1 MTLLAV
7 LVISIVVV
15 GVGALIAGMFENYG
29 FLQLCG
35 LAFIGLLTIVV
46 ILYAGD
52 LISWFSTEM
61 PGLTR
66 TGPSDGGR

>member
-35 LAFIGLLTIVV
+35 LAFIGLLTVVV

-52 LISWFSTEM
+52 IISWFSTEM
-61 PGLTR
+61 PDFTR